1 MSDREKYSSTGL
13 GKILTISIVFSIL
26 LVAAR
31 IWRSHSMLYVSLIW
45 NLFLAWI
52 PYGISILMVRKRA
65 WFSPA
70 LFFYPMIFI
79 WLLFFPNAPY
89 IITDLFHLQAKAHVP
104 LWYDLLLIF
113 SFAWNG
119 LILGY
124 LSLMTMEKLI
134 ERRTGIRIAQV
145 FAIAVIAL
153 GAYGVFLGRYLRWNS
168 WDFLVNPFSLIWK
181 MAEMIVHPFHFQGV
195 WGMTLLLSVLTGL
208 MYFTLKKLANSNRG
222 NG

>member
-1 MSDREKYSSTGL
+1 MA
-13 GKILTISIVFSIL
+13 KILTASVIFSLL

-31 IWRSHSMLYVSLIW
+31 MGKSHSFLYSSLVW

-52 PYGISILMVRKRA
+52 PYGISLLMMRKTG
-65 WFSPA
+65 WFAPPVFFYPA
-70 LFFYPMIFI
+70 LFL

-89 IITDLFHLQAKAHVP
+89 MITDLFHLGVKPHIP

-124 LSLMTMEKLI
+124 LSLMRVEKLMAN
-134 ERRTGIRIAQV
+134 RIGPRWAESLV
-145 FAIAVIAL
+145 FAVIAL

-168 WDFLVNPFSLIWK
+168 WDFLLNPFALTWE
-181 MAEMIVHPFHFQGV
+181 MARMILHPFDFRGV
-195 WGMTLLLSVLTGL
+195 WGMTLLLSVFTGL
-208 MYFTLKKLANSNRG
+208 MYFTLKRLAGKRTG
-222 NG
+222 YGRER